1 MKILLVTESVPFPPL
16 NGRELPIAGLFEQL
30 CKRHEVDLLVLQDA
44 RKNPTGKVP
53 AIPAAIR
60 MLGIV
65 NIRPWSLS
73 QRLQYAIRTGRHAL
87 SAYHFPVQ
95 DIRKLTGNTVYDF
108 AWISPVLMYGLATA
122 CRDQHIHL
130 FHKLAFGINDVKTT
144 LYRDGM
150 NEILHTRIF
159 NRTLFTQWMLSFL
172 MKREEQHYFK
182 LADLV
187 HVQTAA
193 EAAKAKNI
201 LPGTRIIVAPN
212 GIKTN
217 LFGCTANG
225 IGSGNRILYMTH
237 LDGGRSGESVWF
249 ITKVWPRIAERLPGA
264 MLLIVGRP
272 PKQIPAFIENNRNII
287 INGFADDL
295 VQLFNSVRLVVVPT
309 FHGTGLINRI
319 ADALAAGLPV
329 VSTPQAIATFP
340 GLKHGV
346 HVLSAKKAEAF
357 ADAVVRLYND
367 EALRRTLS
375 QQGRIYAQQFPDW
388 VQSAQLVEQAMLEL
402 VQ

>member
-1 MKILLVTESVPFPPL
+1 
-16 NGRELPIAGLFEQL
+16 
-30 CKRHEVDLLVLQDA
+30 
-44 RKNPTGKVP
+44 
-53 AIPAAIR
+53 
-60 MLGIV
+60 
-65 NIRPWSLS
+65 
-73 QRLQYAIRTGRHAL
+73 
-87 SAYHFPVQ
+87 
-95 DIRKLTGNTVYDF
+95 
-108 AWISPVLMYGLATA
+108 
-122 CRDQHIHL
+122 
-130 FHKLAFGINDVKTT
+130 
-144 LYRDGM
+144 
-150 NEILHTRIF
+150 
-159 NRTLFTQWMLSFL
+159 
-172 MKREEQHYFK
+172 
-182 LADLV
+182 
-187 HVQTAA
+187 
-193 EAAKAKNI
+193 
-201 LPGTRIIVAPN
+201 
-212 GIKTN
+212 
-217 LFGCTANG
+217 
-225 IGSGNRILYMTH
+225 MTH
-237 LDGGRSGESVWF
+237 LDGGRSGESEWF
-249 ITKVWPRIAERLPGA
+249 ITKVWPRITERLPGA

-272 PKQIPAFIENNRNII
+272 PKHIPAFIENNRNII